1 MLRKNYMRK
10 MINPYRLSY
19 QRCVSALLIEGF

>member
-1 MLRKNYMRK
+1 MRK